1 VRRLLLL
8 VVALIV
14 YGSLYPWSLDFDRSG
29 ANPLWVLL
37 HAWPQ
42 GIDRF
47 VLRDAA
53 INLALY
59 FPLGVAAFLAVARRH
74 GRLVAFDAA
83 LLIALGLSAS
93 MEMLQIYDPGR
104 TCSLLDV
111 FCNVSGAAAGAL
123 AALIL
128 RPELESLARRK
139 PGWHGPAALLLVAC
153 WASYQLYPFFPVIS
167 QTKLRASLELL
178 AESASVSP
186 VEVWANAAGWM
197 AAALVMEAFF
207 GNMRPR
213 WLLAAMACLPVR
225 LLIAQR
231 SLTLSEALGAALAL
245 LLWSLLPE
253 RKRLLAG
260 VFLLASATV
269 LRELSPFRLAET
281 PHPFSWIPFVATFDS
296 ERQSAT
302 VILLRKAF
310 EYGALVWLFRARGI
324 SYARAAVAVAA
335 SLAIL
340 EAIQRY
346 LPGRTPEI
354 TDSVVALLMALV
366 LWRLSSRAA
375 PSHPEPGGAGRR
387 F

>member
-42 GIDRF
+42 GIDRW
-47 VLRDAA
+47 VLRDVA
-53 INLALY
+53 INLLLY
-59 FPLGVAAFLAVARRH
+59 FPLGMAAFLAVARRH

-83 LLIALGLSAS
+83 LLLALGLSAS

-111 FCNVSGAAAGAL
+111 FCNLSGAAAGAF
-123 AALIL
+123 AALVL
-128 RPELESLARRK
+128 RPGIESLARRK
-139 PGWHGPAALLLVAC
+139 PGWHGPAPLLLLAC
-153 WASYQLYPFFPVIS
+153 WASYQLYPFFPVLS
-167 QTKLRASLELL
+167 RTKLGDSIAMLAQTASS
-178 AESASVSP
+178 SA

-197 AAALVMEAFF
+197 AVALAMESFF

-213 WLLAAMACLPVR
+213 WLLAAMACLPMR
-225 LLIAQR
+225 LFIAER

-281 PHPFSWIPFVATFDS
+281 PHPFSWIPFAATFES
-296 ERQSAT
+296 ERQSAI
-302 VILLRKAF
+302 VILFRKAF
-310 EYGALVWLFRARGI
+310 EYGALVWLFRVCGI

-354 TDSVVALLMALV
+354 TDSVVTLLMALA
-366 LWRLSSRAA
+366 LWRLHKRGQTHLLPKS
-375 PSHPEPGGAGRR
+375 GKCV
-387 F
+387 

>member
-1 VRRLLLL
+1 MDRLLLL
-8 VVALIV
+8 AIALIV
-14 YGSLYPWSLDFDRSG
+14 YGSLYPWHFDFDRSS

-37 HAWPQ
+37 HAWPE
-42 GIDRF
+42 GIDRW

-53 INLALY
+53 INLLLY
-59 FPLGVAAFLAVARRH
+59 FPLGVAAFLAAARRH

-104 TCSLLDV
+104 TCSLFDV
-111 FCNVSGAAAGAL
+111 LCNVAGAAAGA
-123 AALIL
+123 ATALVL

-139 PGWHGPAALLLVAC
+139 PGRHGPAALLLAAC
-153 WASYQLYPFFPVIS
+153 WASYQLYPFFPLLS
-167 QTKLRASLELL
+167 RSKLRASLELL
-178 AESASVSP
+178 AGTASFSA
-186 VEVWANAAGWM
+186 VEVWVSAAEWL
-197 AAALVMEAFF
+197 AVALAMEAFL
-207 GNMRPR
+207 GRLRPR
-213 WLLAAMACLPVR
+213 WLLAAMACLPLR
-225 LLIAQR
+225 LFIAER
-231 SLTLSEALGAALAL
+231 SVTIGEMLGAALAL

-253 RKRLLAG
+253 RKRLAAG
-260 VFLLASATV
+260 VLLLASAIV

-281 PHPFSWIPFVATFDS
+281 PHPFSWIPFAATFDS

-310 EYGALVWLFRARGI
+310 EYGALVWLFRTRGI
-324 SYARAAVAVAA
+324 SYARAAVAVAG
-335 SLAIL
+335 SLAVL

-354 TDSVVALLMALV
+354 TDSVVALLMAGV

-375 PSHPEPGGAGRR
+375 PNA
-387 F
+387 

>member
-14 YGSLYPWSLDFDRSG
+14 YGSLYPWSFDFDRSG

-37 HAWPQ
+37 RAWPQ

-53 INLALY
+53 INLLLY
-59 FPLGVAAFLAVARRH
+59 FPLGMAAFLAVARRH
-74 GRLVAFDAA
+74 GKLVAFDAA
-83 LLIALGLSAS
+83 LLLALALSAS

-104 TCSLLDV
+104 TCSLFDV
-111 FCNVSGAAAGAL
+111 FCNVSGAAAGAV
-123 AALIL
+123 AALVL

-139 PGWHGPAALLLVAC
+139 PGWHGPAPLLLLAC
-153 WASYQLYPFFPVIS
+153 WASYQLYPFFPVLS
-167 QTKLRASLELL
+167 QTKLRASIAML
-178 AESASVSP
+178 AQTASFSA

-197 AAALVMEAFF
+197 AVALAMESFF

-213 WLLAAMACLPVR
+213 WLLAAMACLPMR
-225 LLIAQR
+225 LFIAER
-231 SLTLSEALGAALAL
+231 SLTGSEALGAALAL

-260 VFLLASATV
+260 VFLLASATL

-281 PHPFSWIPFVATFDS
+281 PHPFSWIPFAATFES
-296 ERQSAT
+296 ERQSAI
-302 VILLRKAF
+302 VILFRKAF
-310 EYGALVWLFRARGI
+310 EYGALVWLFRVCGI

-354 TDSVVALLMALV
+354 TDSVVTLLMALA
-366 LWRLSSRAA
+366 LWHLHKRGQTHLFPKS
-375 PSHPEPGGAGRR
+375 EKCV
-387 F
+387 